1 MKFLH
6 WEVDAVEG
14 TIVRVDLDA
23 QANVMLLDD
32 SNFSSYRHGCRF
44 HYFGGLAKRT
54 PVTLVPPYPGRWHV
68 VVDLGGRVGRVN
80 ASVSVA

>member
-14 TIVRVDLDA
+14 TIVRVDLHA

-32 SNFSSYRHGCRF
+32 NNFSSYRR
-44 HYFGGLAKRT
+44 GGTFNWLGAW
-54 PVTLVPPYPGRWHV
+54 PSGR
-68 VVDLGGRVGRVN
+68 RSR
-80 ASVSVA
+80 